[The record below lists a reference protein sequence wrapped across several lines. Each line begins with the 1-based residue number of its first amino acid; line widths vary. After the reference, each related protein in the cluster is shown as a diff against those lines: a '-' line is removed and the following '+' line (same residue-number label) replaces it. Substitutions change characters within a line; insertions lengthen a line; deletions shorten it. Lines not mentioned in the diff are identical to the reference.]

1 MNPTMMM
8 TTGVDIKLSLI
19 DLLFSVVGIFL
30 NFFTG
35 MVIPDLFNSI
45 FGGLQALFTP
55 VM

>member
-1 MNPTMMM
+1 MNPTMM

-19 DLLFSVVGIFL
+19 DLLFTVVGMVL

-45 FGGLQALFTP
+45 FDGLRTLLTP